1 MLLLQDAIEIV
12 LEFFPPHIDGSWYR
26 NAVAVSCG
34 CVLLDVVLHVVVVNV
49 VWPVSKSDGPTDW
62 VILTMRPCRDRML
75 AKSRAILHDD
85 ERTKAAG

>member
-1 MLLLQDAIEIV
+1 
-12 LEFFPPHIDGSWYR
+12 
-26 NAVAVSCG
+26 
-34 CVLLDVVLHVVVVNV
+34 
-49 VWPVSKSDGPTDW
+49 